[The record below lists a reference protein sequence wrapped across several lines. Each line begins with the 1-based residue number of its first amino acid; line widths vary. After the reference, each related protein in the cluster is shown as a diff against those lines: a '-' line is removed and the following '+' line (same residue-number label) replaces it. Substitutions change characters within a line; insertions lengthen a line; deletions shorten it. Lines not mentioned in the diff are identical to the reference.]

1 MEILKKIILQAVT
14 TGITQGFWNAATN
27 IPDITTITVTGYM
40 WYVSVSGDTVLGN
53 IDTWNVGDWA
63 VRYDSGWGKVIID
76 NLDIWVLK
84 EDGTWERI
92 INGLTGST
100 GNILLIPD
108 FSVDYYAKIG
118 LKQFA
123 HDLGFFDAYS
133 EPPEPVP
140 PVPPE
145 ETFYLVDSAGN
156 IFYDPDDDKKF
167 IYE

>member
-1 MEILKKIILQAVT
+1 MEVLKKTILRAVT
-14 TGITQGFWNAATN
+14 TGTTQGNWNASSNT
-27 IPDITTITVTGYM
+27 PDITAAVGAGYM
-40 WYVSVSGDTVLGN
+40 WYVSVAGNTVLGD

-63 VRYDSGWGKVIID
+63 VKHDGGWGKVIID

-100 GNILLIPD
+100 GNILVIPD

-118 LKQFA
+118 LKQVG
-123 HDLGFFDAYS
+123 HDLGFMDAFS

-140 PVPPE
+140 PEPPV
-145 ETFYLVDSAGN
+145 ETFYLVDSESNPFVDNDNGN
-156 IFYDPDDDKKF
+156 F